1 MLLSS
6 TRTRW
11 WCCTFAET
19 VPVGCFTHGDRTR
32 VRMGAECD
40 KYMPTPPVEAPW
52 GKMGSQRGRK
62 KQGVGELRE
71 EENPSEV

>member
-1 MLLSS
+1 
-6 TRTRW
+6 
-11 WCCTFAET
+11 
-19 VPVGCFTHGDRTR
+19 
-32 VRMGAECD
+32 MGAECD